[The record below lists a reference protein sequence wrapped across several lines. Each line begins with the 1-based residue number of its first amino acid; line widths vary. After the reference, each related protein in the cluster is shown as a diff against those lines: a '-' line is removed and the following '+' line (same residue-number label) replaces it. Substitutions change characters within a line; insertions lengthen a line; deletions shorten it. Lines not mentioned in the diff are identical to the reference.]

1 MQTGTSN
8 VYRTTDPQRPGRD
21 PIHKGGQGSGYASH
35 ETGAARYAN
44 YHDGGTGSSKRMRR
58 RKTTTRTNKV
68 AKSARN
74 DNGYTNDM
82 IYFTLAIACDVEP
95 REMISGISVEWMRAE
110 SIRLYR
116 VEIQAFNTFSLFV
129 IFYLYNNTF
138 SPFVIFYL
146 YNNTSVLTV
155 KAEFK
160 KIMEKSIKLLEE
172 EGMTDEQERV
182 TCVPEFAFRNSLP
195 KLPGSDPEEYVGLK
209 PRQTAARKAWH
220 LEMETHHLHQFTKLI
235 ETCNEVRLFESIL
248 GGHVMISEVVDY
260 NSPPGDIK

>member
-8 VYRTTDPQRPGRD
+8 VYRTTDRTQRPGRD

-95 REMISGISVEWMRAE
+95 REIISGISVEWMRAGG
-110 SIRLYR
+110 IGLYR
-116 VEIQAFNTFSLFV
+116 KEIQAF
-129 IFYLYNNTF
+129 NTF

-220 LEMETHHLHQFTKLI
+220 LEMETHHIHQFTKLI
-235 ETCNEVRLFESIL
+235 ETCKEVRLFESIW